1 MSSKKLSTP
10 EDLNSYGANK
20 AFIRIFKYAPLKQH
34 DHLICVHGDRGQG
47 TTGEVAHLKISEA
60 TYNAITE
67 RYPIAERESNLF
79 RSEFFG
85 VAEVLGLVQA
95 EVVAPAEEAAV

>member
-1 MSSKKLSTP
+1 MSSKKLSTS

-20 AFIRIFKYAPLKQH
+20 AYIRIFKYAPLNQY

-60 TYNAITE
+60 TYNAIAE
-67 RYPIAERESNLF
+67 LYPIAERESNLF
-79 RSEFFG
+79 RSEFFE
-85 VAEVLGLVQA
+85 VAQVLALVHA
-95 EVVAPAEEAAV
+95 EALAPAEEEA